1 MSNSR
6 MVGLLFVGAVLLLVP
21 LSQSHAIGVPT
32 VGSLIGQEIAS
43 SIAFEALQQ
52 VHNDMSSSS
61 GHKGYEKALK
71 KYEKKLKKLMKKHV
85 KLRKKEEQKLQRLLD
100 DMTRYTPGDPEVN
113 RKQEEKQKKVY
124 EYAQQ
129 CQKNERM
136 RAKKIEQLRDKHY
149 PQLDSF
155 IKNM

>member
-113 RKQEEKQKKVY
+113 RKQEKKQKRVY
-124 EYAQQ
+124 EYVQE
-129 CQKNERM
+129 CQKNDRK
-136 RAKKIEQLRDKHY
+136 RANEIEQLRDKYY
-149 PQLDSF
+149 PKPDFL
-155 IKNM
+155 